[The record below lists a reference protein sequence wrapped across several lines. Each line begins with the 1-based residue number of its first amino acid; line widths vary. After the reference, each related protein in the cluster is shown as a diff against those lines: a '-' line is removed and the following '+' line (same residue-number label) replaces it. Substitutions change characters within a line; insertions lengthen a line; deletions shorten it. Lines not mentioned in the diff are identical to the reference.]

1 MFIFHGFQKLSWLSL
16 LLAMVLTTRC
26 TAQHAPQVDVLVYGG
41 TASGVMT
48 AYSAAQQGL
57 QVVLIEPGTHLGGM
71 VSGGL
76 SATDVGNSGVIGGY
90 ARTFYEHLAAYY
102 GHPQM
107 QHIIEWRPEP
117 HVAEQELRRLLATT
131 NVRIVFQKRLREKHG
146 VTLQAGRIVS
156 IVTEDGTQWR
166 ARIFADCSYEGDLM
180 AQARVS
186 YTWGRESSQTYGEA
200 LAGVRLDT
208 PKHQF
213 WWPMPAYDDQHVLYP
228 EIHATP
234 IGVNGAADRKV
245 QTYNLR
251 LIFTNDPANRLPF
264 PKPEGYDAARFR
276 LLARYLKEFPEHM
289 GRAPRL
295 GDVVNPVPIAN
306 HKADVNNNGPLST
319 DFIGRSWDYPEGS
332 YARRDAINQEHLLYT
347 QSLIYFLANDPA
359 VPATMREEMNRWGLP
374 QDEFQDSAHWPWQL
388 YVREGRRMV
397 GATVVT
403 QADMQTA
410 RTKPDSIGMGSY
422 NSDSHNVDRL
432 AMPDGTVRNEG
443 DIQVPVK
450 PYEIPYRSIT
460 PRVGE
465 VQNLLVPVCFS
476 ASHVAYSSMRM
487 EPQYMIIG
495 EAAGVAA
502 ALAIHNHV
510 AVQKIDIAALQKEL
524 EKHGAI
530 LHMEQ
535 VKPAAKE

>member
-1 MFIFHGFQKLSWLSL
+1 
-16 LLAMVLTTRC
+16 
-26 TAQHAPQVDVLVYGG
+26 
-41 TASGVMT
+41 
-48 AYSAAQQGL
+48 
-57 QVVLIEPGTHLGGM
+57 
-71 VSGGL
+71 
-76 SATDVGNSGVIGGY
+76 
-90 ARTFYEHLAAYY
+90 
-102 GHPQM
+102 
-107 QHIIEWRPEP
+107 
-117 HVAEQELRRLLATT
+117 
-131 NVRIVFQKRLREKHG
+131 
-146 VTLQAGRIVS
+146 
-156 IVTEDGTQWR
+156 
-166 ARIFADCSYEGDLM
+166 
-180 AQARVS
+180 
-186 YTWGRESSQTYGEA
+186 
-200 LAGVRLDT
+200 
-208 PKHQF
+208 
-213 WWPMPAYDDQHVLYP
+213 
-228 EIHATP
+228 
-234 IGVNGAADRKV
+234 
-245 QTYNLR
+245 
-251 LIFTNDPANRLPF
+251 
-264 PKPEGYDAARFR
+264 
-276 LLARYLKEFPEHM
+276 
-289 GRAPRL
+289 
-295 GDVVNPVPIAN
+295 
-306 HKADVNNNGPLST
+306 
-319 DFIGRSWDYPEGS
+319 
-332 YARRDAINQEHLLYT
+332 
-347 QSLIYFLANDPA
+347 
-359 VPATMREEMNRWGLP
+359 
-374 QDEFQDSAHWPWQL
+374 
-388 YVREGRRMV
+388 
-397 GATVVT
+397 VVT